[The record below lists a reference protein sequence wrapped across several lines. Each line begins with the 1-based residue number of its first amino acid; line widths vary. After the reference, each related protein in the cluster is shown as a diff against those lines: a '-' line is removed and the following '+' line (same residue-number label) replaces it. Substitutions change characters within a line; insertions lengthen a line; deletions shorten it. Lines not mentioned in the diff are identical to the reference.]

1 LNYPQNLPLRYLG
14 KIIKIIICATTNET
28 KDRLDDLGI
37 IKALIKIQDFLVKQI
52 FELSSNQNI
61 QHQNENEQPYTHEKL
76 IFDALK
82 LLFMYCQFS
91 KDRSEQAVSY
101 SFIQI
106 AATII
111 NLNDSKINRLLLDL
125 LSEFVTTSELTREEM
140 WNSVNGPHMLVALLN
155 K

>member
-1 LNYPQNLPLRYLG
+1 MNYPQNLPLRYLG

-91 KDRSEQAVSY
+91 KDRSEQTVSY